1 MNKLDKLLQRLA
13 DQINDNNLSPQ
24 EKKQKKREF
33 ITKLA
38 YKYLE
43 HDKAY
48 LFDELYNSMRVNHN
62 KLVYYQAEQLYAK
75 YQQEK
80 EKWKDYN
87 ENKRNQSLRYSKQ

>member
-1 MNKLDKLLQRLA
+1 MNKLDKLLQKLA

-43 HDKAY
+43 HDKA
-48 LFDELYNSMRVNHN
+48 FN
-62 KLVYYQAEQLYAK
+62 A
-75 YQQEK
+75 
-80 EKWKDYN
+80 
-87 ENKRNQSLRYSKQ
+87 SKS